1 MLRDG
6 GEREPRP
13 SVSPRAVQRW
23 VRNGVFLACG
33 LGLAYLVWRF
43 ELVRLPRAGCSPLL
57 RLAPGDLLVF
67 DTRARAYH
75 TWDVVLFRGPR
86 GELLL
91 GELRPDSEGIG
102 APPSPAGDHAWIR
115 TDRPDCPGTDSLQL
129 GWIPRDALAGRLLLA
144 SGQF

>member
-1 MLRDG
+1 MAG
-6 GEREPRP
+6 AAATRP
-13 SVSPRAVQRW
+13 AVSPRRVQRW

-33 LGLAYLVWRF
+33 LGIAYLVWRF

-67 DTRARAYH
+67 DTRPPAYH

-91 GELRPDSEGIG
+91 GELRPDTEGRG
-102 APPSPAGDHAWIR
+102 APPAAARAHVWIR
-115 TDRPDCPGTDSLQL
+115 TDRAECPGTDSLQL
-129 GWIPRDALAGRLLLA
+129 GWIPREALVGRLLLA